1 MRSKKRW
8 AAFLLCAAMVLPA
21 EVYAKELNTEKEMMT
36 TEEGQTQIG
45 LEMTSQ
51 IEGNESDVLL
61 YRAGETK
68 KFIIKFHKHRKYTVD
83 LCQRDSESK
92 SKYRRVAV

>member
-21 EVYAKELNTEKEMMT
+21 EVYAKELNTGREMMT

-68 KFIIKFHKHRKYTVD
+68 KFIIKFHKTQEIHR
-83 LCQRDSESK
+83 
-92 SKYRRVAV
+92 

>member
-1 MRSKKRW
+1 
-8 AAFLLCAAMVLPA
+8 
-21 EVYAKELNTEKEMMT
+21 MT

>member
-61 YRAGETK
+61 YRAGRQ

>member
-68 KFIIKFHKHRKYTVD
+68 K
-83 LCQRDSESK
+83 LLLNL
-92 SKYRRVAV
+92 YRVKINFKQTALL